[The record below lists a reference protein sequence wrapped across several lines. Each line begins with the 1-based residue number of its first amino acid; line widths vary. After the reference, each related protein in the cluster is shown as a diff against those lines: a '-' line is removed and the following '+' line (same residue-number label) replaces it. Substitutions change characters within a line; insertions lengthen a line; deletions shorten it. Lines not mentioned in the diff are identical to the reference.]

1 MISKWVQCTY
11 LMNGWK
17 MNLYLCF
24 CTFSVIFY
32 CVNAQNLVLPLW
44 NQNIKMLALKLHLSK
59 FAFIKFFHIFILK
72 ERKQIKGLT
81 CFGRFC
87 SLLLCF
93 CYFLVTFLLHFCYV
107 FVMFLLRRCYVLVT
121 FLLHSCYILV
131 TFLLHSCYVLFTFL
145 LCSCYVLVPFLLRSI
160 YVLVMFFLRF
170 CYVLVTFLLC
180 FCIYFLRV
188 EIWQIERNA
197 SVRNNKFCWLSIF
210 SYFHYQFWHLLCYCF
225 NTVVQLFN

>member
-107 FVMFLLRRCYVLVT
+107 FVMFLLCSCYVLVT
-121 FLLHSCYILV
+121 FLLRSCYIPVTFLLRSCYILV
-131 TFLLHSCYVLFTFL
+131 TFYLHSCYVLVTFLFRSCYDLFTFL
-145 LCSCYVLVPFLLRSI
+145 LCSFYVF
-160 YVLVMFFLRF
+160 
-170 CYVLVTFLLC
+170 VTFLLH
-180 FCIYFLRV
+180 FCYVF
-188 EIWQIERNA
+188 A
-197 SVRNNKFCWLSIF
+197 YIF
-210 SYFHYQFWHLLCYCF
+210 
-225 NTVVQLFN
+225 

>member
-72 ERKQIKGLT
+72 ERKQINMFWSFL
-81 CFGRFC
+81 FIIVMF
-87 SLLLCF
+87 LLLS
-93 CYFLVTFLLHFCYV
+93 CYVFVTFLLRFCYV
-107 FVMFLLRRCYVLVT
+107 LVTSLLRSCYVLVT
-121 FLLHSCYILV
+121 FLLHSCYVLV
-131 TFLLHSCYVLFTFL
+131 TFLLRSIYILVMFLLRSCSVLVTIYLRSCYVLFTFL
-145 LCSCYVLVPFLLRSI
+145 LSSCYIF
-160 YVLVMFFLRF
+160 VMFLH
-170 CYVLVTFLLC
+170 
-180 FCIYFLRV
+180 
-188 EIWQIERNA
+188 
-197 SVRNNKFCWLSIF
+197 IF
-210 SYFHYQFWHLLCYCF
+210 SKGRILANWKKCKCLE
-225 NTVVQLFN
+225 